1 MRHMRER
8 LLHPR
13 CISDRPLSLSIGK
26 VGAGA
31 ETFERMTDISRR
43 LRNEDG
49 ADTTIMGCA
58 RMAGHRMLPEC
69 RRDLP
74 VINPIQTATNIA
86 ISTMAVAAR

>member
-1 MRHMRER
+1 MRHMQER

-13 CISDRPLSLSIGK
+13 CTSDRPLSLSIGK

-31 ETFERMTDISRR
+31 ETFERMIDISRQV
-43 LRNEDG
+43 RNEDG

-58 RMAGHRMLPEC
+58 GMTRHRMLPEG

-74 VINPIQTATNIA
+74 VINPTQTATNIT
-86 ISTMAVAAR
+86 ISTLAVAAR